1 MKQDVYQKITDRI
14 VEKLEEGVR
23 PWFKPWNA
31 EHAAGRITRPLKH
44 DFTTYKGINI
54 LNLWMES
61 EERGYSAPI
70 WMTFKQ
76 AKDLGGSVKKGE
88 KGSLSVYA
96 NTFKKTEID
105 EKTGEEIEQDIPF
118 MKGYTVFNVE
128 QIEGLPEKYYEL
140 AKEPEITPEQRIEKI
155 EQFFVNTGADIK
167 EGGNRAYY
175 QITNDFIQMPP
186 FIAFESAESY
196 YASLAHETTHW
207 TRHPSRLDRDLG
219 RKKWGDE
226 GYAVEELVAE
236 LGSAYLCA
244 DLGLVPDVRE
254 ENAAYIANW
263 LEVLKNDKRAI
274 FSAAAHAQR
283 AAELLHEYQNSPAP
297 TPKITT
303 EAQTRAD
310 EIADHSEAKDDFKQP
325 SLGQNGESYQLDI
338 FDL

>member
-1 MKQDVYQKITDRI
+1 MAVKTDIYQKITDKI
-14 VEKLEEGVR
+14 IEKLEEGVR

-31 EHAAGRITRPLKH
+31 QHAVGRITRPLKH
-44 DFTTYKGINI
+44 DFTAYNGINI
-54 LNLWMES
+54 LNLWMEAES
-61 EERGYSAPI
+61 KGYSAPV

-96 NTFKKTEID
+96 NSFKKTEQD
-105 EKTGEEIEQDIPF
+105 EETGEEIEQDIPF
-118 MKGYTVFNVE
+118 MKGYSVFNVE

-140 AKEPEITPEQRIEKI
+140 VKEPEITPEQRIEEV
-155 EQFFVNTGADIK
+155 EQFFINTGADIK

-186 FIAFESAESY
+186 FVAFEDAEGY
-196 YASLAHETTHW
+196 YSTLAHETTHW

-226 GYAVEELVAE
+226 GYAMEELVAE
-236 LGSAYLCA
+236 LGSAYLGA

-254 ENAAYIANW
+254 ENAAYIDHW
-263 LEVLKNDKRAI
+263 LEVLKGDKRAI

-283 AAELLHEYQNSPAP
+283 AAELLHEYQENPD
-297 TPKITT
+297 PKP
-303 EAQTRAD
+303 
-310 EIADHSEAKDDFKQP
+310 EAKAEPEETTIPPEEQP
-325 SLGQNGESYQLDI
+325 DEQASIKAMENMHQLDI
-338 FDL
+338 FDPM